1 MYTQAYASG
10 QPYTPIP
17 EKPAVT
23 HMQPEVSH
31 AVVMH
36 ARTVADAVC
45 TQEEP
50 ALAVPLDS
58 FVSPQT
64 GKVRKKMKKK
74 KKKNVAEGEEE
85 ALALEDAAPTPSPR
99 KKKKKKKK
107 VVEEEEEEEE
117 LDPND
122 GGKE

>member
-10 QPYTPIP
+10 QSYTPIP

-31 AVVMH
+31 VVVMH

-50 ALAVPLDS
+50 ALAVPADS

-64 GKVRKKMKKK
+64 GKVRKKVKKKK
-74 KKKNVAEGEEE
+74 KKKNVAECEEE

-99 KKKKKKKK
+99 KKKKKKK
-107 VVEEEEEEEE
+107 VVEEEEEEE

>member
-1 MYTQAYASG
+1 MSNRLTL
-10 QPYTPIP
+10 P
-17 EKPAVT
+17 PAPFKT
-23 HMQPEVSH
+23 ACAAPVSH
-31 AVVMH
+31 SIVRPNLGYRSATPR
-36 ARTVADAVC
+36 AIKPNFK
-45 TQEEP
+45 EEP
-50 ALAVPLDS
+50 ALAVPADS